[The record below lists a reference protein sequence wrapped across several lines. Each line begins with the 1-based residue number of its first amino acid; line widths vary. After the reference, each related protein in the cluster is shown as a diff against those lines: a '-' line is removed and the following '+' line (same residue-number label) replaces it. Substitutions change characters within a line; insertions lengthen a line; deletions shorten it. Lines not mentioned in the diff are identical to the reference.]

1 MNYVRQATYTVYGPE
16 RYRETMA
23 YSDFTLRKVKDT
35 FDLKLVETGSFLT
48 GFVPVH
54 PSDYLQ
60 QTLERNLSMA
70 IAVGTEKARSELLIS
85 PILVEVRERL
95 QRRVS
100 LFSGTDFTVD
110 VSVGLNG
117 ICDFLLSQSQEQL
130 LIEAPAVMIVEA
142 KKEDLNP
149 GLGQCIAELVAA
161 QRFNQAN
168 DCPISAVYGA
178 VTTGS
183 LWRFLK
189 LSGQTVEIDLADYAV
204 PPVETVLGILLGIV
218 GPSS

>member
-1 MNYVRQATYTVYGPE
+1 
-16 RYRETMA
+16 MA
-23 YSDFTLRKVKDT
+23 YSDFTLRKVKTD
-35 FDLKLVETGSFLT
+35 FQLQLVETSSFLK
-48 GFVPVH
+48 GFPPVR
-54 PSDYLQ
+54 PSDYLN
-60 QTLERNLSMA
+60 QTLERNLSIA

-95 QRRVS
+95 QRQIS

-110 VSVGLNG
+110 PSVGLNG
-117 ICDFLLSQSQEQL
+117 ICDFLISQSQEQL
-130 LIEAPAVMIVEA
+130 LIEAPAVIIVEA

-161 QRFNQAN
+161 QRFNQEN
-168 DCPISAVYGA
+168 ERPITAVYGA

-183 LWRFLK
+183 LWRFMR

-204 PPVETVLGILLGIV
+204 PPIETVLGILLGILKDTR
-218 GPSS
+218 GA

>member
-1 MNYVRQATYTVYGPE
+1 
-16 RYRETMA
+16 MA
-23 YSDFTLRKVKDT
+23 YTDFTLRKVKND
-35 FDLKLVETGSFLT
+35 FALKLVETGSFLT
-48 GFVPVH
+48 GFTPVQ
-54 PSDYLQ
+54 PSEYLQ
-60 QTLERNLSMA
+60 QTLERNLAMA
-70 IAVGTEKARSELLIS
+70 IAEGTEKARSELLIS

-95 QRRVS
+95 QRQIS

-110 VSVGLNG
+110 ASVGLNG
-117 ICDFLLSQSQEQL
+117 ICDFLISQSQEQL

-161 QRFNQAN
+161 QQVNQAN
-168 DCPISAVYGA
+168 NCPIASVYGA

-183 LWRFLK
+183 LWRFLR

-218 GPSS
+218 S

>member
-1 MNYVRQATYTVYGPE
+1 
-16 RYRETMA
+16 MA
-23 YSDFTLRKVKDT
+23 YSDFTLRKVKND
-35 FDLKLVETGSFLT
+35 FSLKLVETGQFLAD
-48 GFVPVH
+48 FSSVQ
-54 PSDYLQ
+54 PSDYLA

-95 QRRVS
+95 QRRIS

-110 VSVGLNG
+110 ASVGLNG
-117 ICDFLLSQSQEQL
+117 ICDFLISQSQEQL

-168 DCPISAVYGA
+168 DLSIPVIYGA

-183 LWRFLK
+183 LWRFLR

-204 PPVETVLGILLGIV
+204 PPMETVLGILLGIV
-218 GPSS
+218 GYESTL

>member
-1 MNYVRQATYTVYGPE
+1 
-16 RYRETMA
+16 MA
-23 YSDFTLRKVKDT
+23 YTDFTLRKVKND
-35 FDLKLVETGSFLT
+35 FALKLVETGSFLT
-48 GFVPVH
+48 GFTPVQ
-54 PSDYLQ
+54 PSEYLQ
-60 QTLERNLSMA
+60 QTLERNLAMA

-95 QRRVS
+95 QRQIS

-110 VSVGLNG
+110 ASVGLNG
-117 ICDFLLSQSQEQL
+117 ICDFLISQSQEQL

-161 QRFNQAN
+161 QQFNQAN
-168 DCPISAVYGA
+168 NCPIASVYGA

-183 LWRFLK
+183 LWRFLR

-218 GPSS
+218 S

>member
-1 MNYVRQATYTVYGPE
+1 
-16 RYRETMA
+16 MA

-35 FDLKLVETGSFLT
+35 FSLKLVETGSFLT
-48 GFVPVH
+48 GFAPVQ

-60 QTLERNLSMA
+60 QTLARNLAMA

-110 VSVGLNG
+110 ASVGLNG

-161 QRFNQAN
+161 QRFNQAH
-168 DCPISAVYGA
+168 DRPIPAIYGA

>member
-1 MNYVRQATYTVYGPE
+1 
-16 RYRETMA
+16 MA
-23 YSDFTLRKVKDT
+23 YSDFTLRKVKNA
-35 FDLKLVETGSFLT
+35 FSLNLVETGKFLAN
-48 GFVPVH
+48 FSSVA
-54 PSDYLQ
+54 PSDYLA
-60 QTLERNLSMA
+60 QTLERNLAMA

-95 QRRVS
+95 QRQVS

-110 VSVGLNG
+110 ASVGLNG
-117 ICDFLLSQSQEQL
+117 ICDFLISQSQEQL
-130 LIEAPAVMIVEA
+130 LIEAPTVMIVEA

-161 QRFNQAN
+161 QRFNQEN
-168 DCPISAVYGA
+168 DRSISAIYGA

-183 LWRFLK
+183 LWRFLR

-218 GPSS
+218 GDNPVSS

>member
-1 MNYVRQATYTVYGPE
+1 
-16 RYRETMA
+16 MA
-23 YSDFTLRKVKDT
+23 YSDFTLRKVKDS
-35 FDLKLVETGSFLT
+35 FSLKLIETGSFLT
-48 GFVPVH
+48 GFAPVQ
-54 PSDYLQ
+54 PSDYLS

-85 PILVEVRERL
+85 PMLVEVRERL
-95 QRRVS
+95 QRQISV
-100 LFSGTDFTVD
+100 FSGTDFTVD
-110 VSVGLNG
+110 ASVGLNG
-117 ICDFLLSQSQEQL
+117 ICDFLISQSQEQL

-161 QRFNQAN
+161 QRFNQAHAR
-168 DCPISAVYGA
+168 PITTVYGA

-183 LWRFLK
+183 LWRFLR
-189 LSGQTVEIDLADYAV
+189 LSDQTVEIDLADYAV

-218 GPSS
+218 SPM

>member
-1 MNYVRQATYTVYGPE
+1 
-16 RYRETMA
+16 MA
-23 YSDFTLRKVKDT
+23 YSDFTLRKVKDD
-35 FDLKLVETGSFLT
+35 FSLQLIETGKFLT
-48 GFVPVH
+48 GFSPVQ
-54 PSDYLQ
+54 PSDYLA
-60 QTLERNLSMA
+60 QTLDRNLSMA

-95 QRRVS
+95 KRQIS

-110 VSVGLNG
+110 ASVGLSG
-117 ICDFLLSQSQEQL
+117 ICDFLISQSQEQL

-149 GLGQCIAELVAA
+149 GLGQCITELVAA
-161 QRFNQAN
+161 QRFNQEQGRPVTA
-168 DCPISAVYGA
+168 IYYGA

-204 PPVETVLGILLGIV
+204 PPVEKVLGILLGTV
-218 GPSS
+218 G

>member
-1 MNYVRQATYTVYGPE
+1 L
-16 RYRETMA
+16 
-23 YSDFTLRKVKDT
+23 S
-35 FDLKLVETGSFLT
+35 
-48 GFVPVH
+48 
-54 PSDYLQ
+54 

-95 QRRVS
+95 QRQVS
-100 LFSGTDFTVD
+100 VFSGTDFTVD
-110 VSVGLNG
+110 ASVGLNG
-117 ICDFLLSQSQEQL
+117 ICDFLISQSQEQL

-161 QRFNQAN
+161 QRFNQEHAR
-168 DCPISAVYGA
+168 PITAVYGA

-183 LWRFLK
+183 LWRFLR
-189 LSGQTVEIDLADYAV
+189 LSDQTVEIDLADYAV
-204 PPVETVLGILLGIV
+204 PPIETVLGILLGIV
-218 GPSS
+218 SP

>member
-1 MNYVRQATYTVYGPE
+1 
-16 RYRETMA
+16 MA
-23 YSDFTLRKVKDT
+23 YSDFTLRKVKNA
-35 FDLKLVETGSFLT
+35 FALNLVETGKFLAD
-48 GFVPVH
+48 FSPVL
-54 PSDYLQ
+54 PSDYLA
-60 QTLERNLSMA
+60 QTLDRNLAMA

-95 QRRVS
+95 QRQISV
-100 LFSGTDFTVD
+100 FSGTDFTVD
-110 VSVGLNG
+110 ASIGLNG
-117 ICDFLLSQSQEQL
+117 ICDFLISQSQEQL

-161 QRFNQAN
+161 QRFNQEN
-168 DCPISAVYGA
+168 DRPISAIYGA

-183 LWRFLK
+183 LWRFLR

-218 GPSS
+218 GDKTVK

>member
-1 MNYVRQATYTVYGPE
+1 
-16 RYRETMA
+16 MA
-23 YSDFTLRKVKDT
+23 YSDFTLRKVKNA
-35 FDLKLVETGSFLT
+35 FSLNLVETGKFLAN
-48 GFVPVH
+48 FSSVA
-54 PSDYLQ
+54 PSDYLA
-60 QTLERNLSMA
+60 QTLERNLAMA

-95 QRRVS
+95 QRQVS

-110 VSVGLNG
+110 ASVGLNG
-117 ICDFLLSQSQEQL
+117 ICDFLISQSQEQL
-130 LIEAPAVMIVEA
+130 LIEAPTVMIVKA

-161 QRFNQAN
+161 QRFNQEN
-168 DCPISAVYGA
+168 DRSISAIYGA

-183 LWRFLK
+183 LWRFLR

-218 GPSS
+218 GDNPVSS

>member
-1 MNYVRQATYTVYGPE
+1 
-16 RYRETMA
+16 MA
-23 YSDFTLRKVKDT
+23 YSDFTLRKVKDN
-35 FDLKLVETGSFLT
+35 FSLQLVETGEFLKSFS
-48 GFVPVH
+48 PVQ
-54 PSDYLQ
+54 PSDYLA

-95 QRRVS
+95 HRQIS

-110 VSVGLNG
+110 TSVGLNG
-117 ICDFLLSQSQEQL
+117 ICDFLISQSQEQL

-161 QRFNQAN
+161 QRFNQEQGS
-168 DCPISAVYGA
+168 PISTVYGA

-183 LWRFLK
+183 LWRFLQ

-218 GPSS
+218 GYTGK

>member
-1 MNYVRQATYTVYGPE
+1 
-16 RYRETMA
+16 MA
-23 YSDFTLRKVKDT
+23 YSDFTLRKVKDD
-35 FDLKLVETGSFLT
+35 FSLKLIETGAFLT
-48 GFVPVH
+48 DFSPIQ
-54 PSDYLQ
+54 PSDYLA

-95 QRRVS
+95 QRQVS

-110 VSVGLNG
+110 ASIGLNG
-117 ICDFLLSQSQEQL
+117 ICDFLISQSQEQL

-161 QRFNQAN
+161 QRFNQEN
-168 DCPISAVYGA
+168 DRPIPAIYGA

-183 LWRFLK
+183 LWRFLR

-204 PPVETVLGILLGIV
+204 PPVETVLGILLGIAGNKPV
-218 GPSS
+218 G

>member
-1 MNYVRQATYTVYGPE
+1 
-16 RYRETMA
+16 MA
-23 YSDFTLRKVKDT
+23 YSDFTLRKVKTD
-35 FDLKLVETGSFLT
+35 FKLQLVETGSFLK
-48 GFVPVH
+48 GFPPVR
-54 PSDYLQ
+54 PSDYLN
-60 QTLERNLSMA
+60 QTLERNLSIA

-95 QRRVS
+95 QRQIS

-110 VSVGLNG
+110 PSVGLNG
-117 ICDFLLSQSQEQL
+117 ICDFLISQSQEQL
-130 LIEAPAVMIVEA
+130 LIEAPAVIIVEA

-161 QRFNQAN
+161 QRFNQEN
-168 DCPISAVYGA
+168 ERPITAVYGA

-183 LWRFLK
+183 LWRFLR

-204 PPVETVLGILLGIV
+204 PPVKTVLGILLGILKDT
-218 GPSS
+218 GGA

>member
-1 MNYVRQATYTVYGPE
+1 
-16 RYRETMA
+16 MA
-23 YSDFTLRKVKDT
+23 YSDFTLRKVKDD
-35 FDLKLVETGSFLT
+35 FSLRLVETGSFVT
-48 GFVPVH
+48 EFAPVQ
-54 PSDYLQ
+54 PSDYLS

-95 QRRVS
+95 QRQIS
-100 LFSGTDFTVD
+100 LFSGTDFSVD
-110 VSVGLNG
+110 ASVGLNG
-117 ICDFLLSQSQEQL
+117 ICDFLISQSQEQL
-130 LIEAPAVMIVEA
+130 LIEAPAVIIVEA

-161 QRFNQAN
+161 QRFNHKN
-168 DCPISAVYGA
+168 DYPISVVYGA

-183 LWRFLK
+183 LWRFLR

-218 GPSS
+218 GDEPTG

>member
-1 MNYVRQATYTVYGPE
+1 
-16 RYRETMA
+16 MA
-23 YSDFTLRKVKDT
+23 YSDFTLRKVKDN
-35 FDLKLVETGSFLT
+35 FSLQLVETGKFLT
-48 GFVPVH
+48 GFSPVQ
-54 PSDYLQ
+54 PSDYLA

-95 QRRVS
+95 QRQIS

-110 VSVGLNG
+110 ASVGLNG
-117 ICDFLLSQSQEQL
+117 ICDFLISQSQEQL
-130 LIEAPAVMIVEA
+130 LIEAPAIVIVEA

-161 QRFNQAN
+161 QRFNQEQGR
-168 DCPISAVYGA
+168 PISAVYGA

-183 LWRFLK
+183 LWRFLR
-189 LSGQTVEIDLADYAV
+189 LSGQTVEIDLKDYAV

-218 GPSS
+218 GYTGK

>member
-1 MNYVRQATYTVYGPE
+1 
-16 RYRETMA
+16 MA
-23 YSDFTLRKVKDT
+23 YSDFTLRKVKDA

-48 GFVPVH
+48 EFVPVQ
-54 PSDYLQ
+54 PSEYLQ
-60 QTLERNLSMA
+60 QTLERNLAMA

-100 LFSGTDFTVD
+100 VFSGTDFTVD
-110 VSVGLNG
+110 ASVGLNG

-161 QRFNQAN
+161 QRFNQTR
-168 DCPISAVYGA
+168 DRPIPAVYGA

-218 GPSS
+218 GQPD

>member
-1 MNYVRQATYTVYGPE
+1 
-16 RYRETMA
+16 MA
-23 YSDFTLRKVKDT
+23 YSDFTLRKVKTD
-35 FDLKLVETGSFLT
+35 FQLQLVETGSFLK
-48 GFVPVH
+48 GFPPVR
-54 PSDYLQ
+54 PSDYLH
-60 QTLERNLSMA
+60 QTLERNLSIA

-95 QRRVS
+95 QRQIS

-110 VSVGLNG
+110 PSVGLNG
-117 ICDFLLSQSQEQL
+117 ICDFLISQSQEQL
-130 LIEAPAVMIVEA
+130 LIEAPAVIIVEA

-161 QRFNQAN
+161 QRFNQEN
-168 DCPISAVYGA
+168 ERPITAVYGA

-183 LWRFLK
+183 LWRFLR

-204 PPVETVLGILLGIV
+204 PPIETVLGILLGILKDTR
-218 GPSS
+218 GA

>member
-1 MNYVRQATYTVYGPE
+1 
-16 RYRETMA
+16 MA
-23 YSDFTLRKVKDT
+23 YSDFTLRKVKTD
-35 FDLKLVETGSFLT
+35 FALKLVETGSFLK
-48 GFVPVH
+48 GFPPIQ
-54 PSDYLQ
+54 PSDYLN
-60 QTLERNLSMA
+60 QTLERNLSIA

-95 QRRVS
+95 QRQIS

-110 VSVGLNG
+110 PSVGLNG
-117 ICDFLLSQSQEQL
+117 ICDFLISQSQEQL
-130 LIEAPAVMIVEA
+130 LIEAPAVVIVEA

-161 QRFNQAN
+161 QRFNQQHKR
-168 DCPISAVYGA
+168 PIASVYGA

-183 LWRFLK
+183 LWRFLR

-204 PPVETVLGILLGIV
+204 PPVETVLGILLGILKDKQMERV
-218 GPSS
+218 L

>member
-1 MNYVRQATYTVYGPE
+1 
-16 RYRETMA
+16 MA
-23 YSDFTLRKVKDT
+23 YRDFTLRKVKDA
-35 FDLKLVETGSFLT
+35 FSLKLIETGSFLSE
-48 GFVPVH
+48 FPAVQ
-54 PSDYLQ
+54 PSDYLN

-95 QRRVS
+95 QRQISV
-100 LFSGTDFTVD
+100 FSGTDFTVD
-110 VSVGLNG
+110 ASVGLNG
-117 ICDFLLSQSQEQL
+117 ICDFLISQSQEQL

-168 DCPISAVYGA
+168 DRPISMVYGA

-183 LWRFLK
+183 LWRFLQ
-189 LSGQTVEIDLADYAV
+189 LSGHTVEIDLADYAV
-204 PPVETVLGILLGIV
+204 PPVETVLGILLGIAEHHN
-218 GPSS
+218 

>member
-1 MNYVRQATYTVYGPE
+1 
-16 RYRETMA
+16 MA
-23 YSDFTLRKVKDT
+23 YSDFTLRKVKDS
-35 FDLKLVETGSFLT
+35 FSLKLIETGSFLT
-48 GFVPVH
+48 GFAPVQ
-54 PSDYLQ
+54 PSDHLS

-85 PILVEVRERL
+85 PMLVEVRERL
-95 QRRVS
+95 QRQISV
-100 LFSGTDFTVD
+100 FSGTDFTVD
-110 VSVGLNG
+110 ASVGLNG
-117 ICDFLLSQSQEQL
+117 ICDFLISQSQEQL

-161 QRFNQAN
+161 QRFNQAHAR
-168 DCPISAVYGA
+168 PITTVYGA

-183 LWRFLK
+183 LWRFLR
-189 LSGQTVEIDLADYAV
+189 LSDQTVEIDLADYAV

-218 GPSS
+218 SPV